1 MLENVDG
8 AFLVLDEIVDGGWGP
23 GPERRGAA
31 QGHSQQEV
39 PWRFNSTRLYQAH
52 CWLSGQLFPP
62 CSPPRHIPSAPIP
75 PPHSRGWRLISML
88 AKVKQTR
95 KSSDAELWQTV
106 ERQGLGEWFD
116 LQCPEKKG
124 QHRPLPL
131 SGRSPSCS
139 LLPAFLPLLE
149 LHSNLS

>member
-1 MLENVDG
+1 
-8 AFLVLDEIVDGGWGP
+8 
-23 GPERRGAA
+23 
-31 QGHSQQEV
+31 
-39 PWRFNSTRLYQAH
+39 
-52 CWLSGQLFPP
+52 
-62 CSPPRHIPSAPIP
+62 
-75 PPHSRGWRLISML
+75 ML

-139 LLPAFLPLLE
+139 LLPAYLPLLE
-149 LHSNLS
+149 LYSNLSQMRDLGHCSFCLSLPFLIFPMGIGD